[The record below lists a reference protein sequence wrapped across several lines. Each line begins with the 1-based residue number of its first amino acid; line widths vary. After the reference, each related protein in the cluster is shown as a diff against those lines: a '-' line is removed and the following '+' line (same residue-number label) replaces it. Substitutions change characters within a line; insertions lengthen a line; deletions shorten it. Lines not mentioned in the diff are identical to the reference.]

1 MTVVLEDSTSGDA
14 LTRPMRRSSPRAIAL
29 LLGFLATNAISDVTT
44 AQPASEIAPAPAVTP
59 APSPA
64 GRPRIG
70 LVLGG
75 GGAKG
80 AAHVG
85 VLRVLDE
92 LRIPIDCVAG
102 TSMGALVGATFA
114 AGAAPAEVEREM
126 LAINWA
132 ETVGGQG
139 RRDRM
144 PIGRK
149 LAGITYTNSL
159 EFGIGKG
166 RLLMPGGLLSTQR
179 IEQALRSLV
188 SKAQFVRDFDDLP
201 IPFRAVATDMLAGE
215 MVVLDSGDL
224 AVAMRASMA
233 APGVFSPVVIDGK
246 VLSDGGLMRNL
257 PVDIARELCA
267 DVVIAVWMSSPSP
280 EMDQLASALT
290 LIERS
295 LSVSIDANERL
306 QIASLS
312 AADVAIDVPVG
323 DMGSA
328 DFQLVPDAIKLGR
341 AAAEAQRESL
351 SRYSVSEEE
360 YRAWAVSVG
369 RTDVAEYTLADVRLT
384 GVERVNP
391 DYLRAQLDSAVPGAT
406 VTAEQV
412 AADIERVYEL
422 GDFERVDYEFVGE
435 GQQRDLE
442 ISVTEKSWGQNLLRA
457 DFGLSTYE
465 GGNINAIIRGD
476 HDRTWVNGR
485 GARWHNALQIGRESF
500 LTTDF
505 YQPIDVRQRFFWQP
519 ILLTSS
525 TFEDIYIEGERI
537 AQYSMRELYGQA
549 DLGVNFRTIAQ
560 LRLGFRH
567 GWNEAELE
575 TGFLLPS
582 PPRET
587 DTSVQVRILYDT
599 RDSVGMPTRG
609 AFLNARYVESRD
621 WLDGEQDYSLFESVF
636 AKAFRVRR
644 EGDSLSVIVGAADT
658 LSGELPLSQDIQLG
672 GIRTFPGLRPGELR
686 GDRYWFAGTTYHW
699 RLLDLQPLFGG
710 ALYAGLRFQ
719 AGRMDHGI
727 DATLDGETLL
737 GLAGSVGGITPI
749 GPFLLSLG
757 YVDIGSWELQF
768 TLGRPLSEGSM
779 LDELH

>member
-1 MTVVLEDSTSGDA
+1 
-14 LTRPMRRSSPRAIAL
+14 MRYNGFDLL
-29 LLGFLATNAISDVTT
+29 LLGLLASNAISGGAT
-44 AQPASEIAPAPAVTP
+44 AQPATGVAQAPVVAPAPGPTR
-59 APSPA
+59 
-64 GRPRIG
+64 RPRIG
-70 LVLGG
+70 LALGG

-92 LRIPIDCVAG
+92 MRIPIDCVAG

-114 AGAAPAEVEREM
+114 AGASAAEVESEM
-126 LAINWA
+126 RAINWA
-132 ETVGGQG
+132 ETVGGEG
-139 RRDRM
+139 RRERT

-201 IPFRAVATDMLAGE
+201 IPFRAVATDMQAGE
-215 MVVLDSGDL
+215 MVVLDSGEL

-246 VLSDGGLMRNL
+246 LLSDGGLVRNL
-257 PVDIARELCA
+257 PVDVARELCA
-267 DVVIAVWMSSPSP
+267 DVVIAVRMSSPSP

-295 LSVSIDANERL
+295 LNVSIDANERL
-306 QIASLS
+306 QLATLT
-312 AADVAIDVPVG
+312 AADVAIDVPTG

-341 AAAEAQRESL
+341 AAAEAQRVSL
-351 SRYSVSEEE
+351 ARYSVPEDE
-360 YRAWAVSVG
+360 YRAWAASVG
-369 RTDVAEYTLADVRLT
+369 RTDIPEYTLADVHLT

-391 DYLRAQLDSAVPGAT
+391 DYVRAQLYSSVPGAT

-412 AADIERVYEL
+412 TADTERIYEL
-422 GDFERVDYEFVGE
+422 GDFERVDYRFAGE
-435 GQQRDLE
+435 GQERDLE
-442 ISVTEKSWGQNLLRA
+442 INVTEKSWGPSLLRA

-465 GGNINAIIRGD
+465 GGNINAIIRAD
-476 HDRTWVNGR
+476 HDRTWVNKHG
-485 GARWHNALQIGRESF
+485 GRWHNALQIGRESL

-519 ILLTSS
+519 ILFGGS
-525 TFEDIYIEGERI
+525 TFEDVYLEGERI
-537 AQYSMRELYGQA
+537 AEYSMRELYTQA
-549 DLGVNFRTIAQ
+549 DLGMNFGTVAQ
-560 LRLGFRH
+560 LRMGLRH

-582 PPRET
+582 PSRET

-599 RDSVGMPTRG
+599 RDSVALPTRG

-621 WLDGEQDYSLFESVF
+621 WLHGEQDYSLFETVF
-636 AKAFRVRR
+636 LRAFRVRR
-644 EGDSLSVIVGAADT
+644 EGDSLSLIIGAADT

-686 GDRYWFAGTTYHW
+686 GDRYWFAGSTYGW
-699 RLLDLQPLFGG
+699 RLFDTQRLFGG
-710 ALYAGLRFQ
+710 GMYAGLRFQ

-737 GLAGSVGGITPI
+737 GLSGSVSARTPV
-749 GPFLLSLG
+749 GPFVLSLG
-757 YVDIGSWELQF
+757 YVDNGSWELQF

-779 LDELH
+779 LDELY